1 MSGYQMEIAI
11 NTYIYRNNKF
21 GVRYPFSA
29 ENTFKKEKY

>member
-11 NTYIYRNNKF
+11 NTYIYQNNKN
-21 GVRYPFSA
+21 GARYPFSA